1 MNFILEKIE
10 STDSFD
16 ELCTLLKSK
25 EMLNASTNFLRQQD
39 IKINSRIFLS
49 IFLIKLYPKDVLG
62 TIGNMTEEG
71 LMISTSESDDQLL
84 NTAINIVTFIQDNI
98 DILNE
103 SNNTNEPIKQEL
115 SQSLVS
121 FKEMF
126 LKWQS
131 EDKNKLLES
140 LIREYHLLTVNIMN
154 APESSKSIL
163 EECKSNL
170 L

>member
-1 MNFILEKIE
+1 
-10 STDSFD
+10 
-16 ELCTLLKSK
+16 
-25 EMLNASTNFLRQQD
+25 
-39 IKINSRIFLS
+39 
-49 IFLIKLYPKDVLG
+49 
-62 TIGNMTEEG
+62 MTEEG

-140 LIREYHLLTVNIMN
+140 LIREYHF
-154 APESSKSIL
+154 
-163 EECKSNL
+163 
-170 L
+170 